1 MHANAI
7 FSYCVN
13 FNKTYYILGDKVNF
27 KIINDNSFI
36 VKVNCDY
43 IKFNDE
49 NIYEQIKRILINIRK
64 RYAYD
69 IYGFYDVEISYI
81 EKFIAILKFIKKD
94 EDEIF
99 RNTIDLKISKNN
111 KSINL
116 KFNDYFLISNYL
128 VSINNNKYEINSKL
142 IKDKDILK
150 LCEHYTI

>member
-13 FNKTYYILGDKVNF
+13 FTKTYYILGDKVNF

-49 NIYEQIKRILINIRK
+49 DIYEQIKRILINIRK

-81 EKFIAILKFIKKD
+81 EKFITILKFIKKD

-99 RNTIDLKISKNN
+99 RNTIDLKISKDN

-128 VSINNNKYEINSKL
+128 VSINNNKYEIDSKL

>member
-7 FSYCVN
+7 FSYCFN

-81 EKFIAILKFIKKD
+81 EKFMTILKFIKKD

-128 VSINNNKYEINSKL
+128 VSINNNKYEIDSKL